1 MNNLISEYNIMVH
14 TIILSGGMR
23 LFLYGKKIVYL
34 SKYQDGKKEPGAG
47 FAKFTGK
54 SNEWCVE
61 IRVKK
66 EFCGREKDWVLYL
79 LVKNEKIIVGNL
91 TVQAC
96 GLIAMRSFSVS
107 GERISMKGRD
117 YDGTD
122 ISGIEIRG
130 SGGTFIAGYL
140 QEPAGERGLAGEKE
154 TAGEREPAG
163 EKESAG
169 ERELAGE
176 KELAR
181 EKETRQDFLAADLGN
196 ELHKE
201 LQEIRSF
208 DNKWEQL
215 MNDYPQIHPFGDNRV
230 FITIEP
236 KDFIILQAS
245 YQKLVNNS
253 FLLHGFYNYRYLIL
267 GPDKEIGEKDKECFY
282 LGVPGTYFERERM
295 VAVMFGF
302 EGFECAGPV
311 EIGKFGFYM
320 RKVEL

>member
-1 MNNLISEYNIMVH
+1 MNNLIPEYNIMVH

-34 SKYQDGKKEPGAG
+34 SRYQDGKKEPGAG
-47 FAKFTGK
+47 FVKFTGK

-61 IRVKK
+61 VRVKK
-66 EFCGREKDWVLYL
+66 DFCSREKDWVLYL
-79 LVKNEKIIVGNL
+79 LVKNEKIIVENL

-96 GLIAMRSFSVS
+96 GLAAMRSFPVS
-107 GERISMKGRD
+107 GERISMKGKAC
-117 YDGTD
+117 DGKD

-130 SGGTFIAGYL
+130 SGGTLIAGYL
-140 QEPAGERGLAGEKE
+140 QEPAEEREPTEK
-154 TAGEREPAG
+154 EPAG
-163 EKESAG
+163 EKVPAG
-169 ERELAGE
+169 QMEHAGK
-176 KELAR
+176 KEPAR
-181 EKETRQDFLAADLGN
+181 EKEMRQDFLAADLGN

-215 MNDYPQIHPFGDNRV
+215 MNDYPQIHPFGDNRA

>member
-1 MNNLISEYNIMVH
+1 M
-14 TIILSGGMR
+14 
-23 LFLYGKKIVYL
+23 FLYGKKVIYL

-47 FAKFTGK
+47 YVKFIGK

-61 IRVKK
+61 VRVKK
-66 EFCGREKDWVLYL
+66 DFCSREKDWVLYL
-79 LVKNEKIIVGNL
+79 LVKNEKIIVENL
-91 TVQAC
+91 TVQTC
-96 GLIAMRSFSVS
+96 GLIAMRSFPIS
-107 GERISMKGRD
+107 GERISMKGKA
-117 YDGTD
+117 YDGRD

-140 QEPAGERGLAGEKE
+140 QEPAGKREPAEKKEPVEEKE
-154 TAGEREPAG
+154 LTGQSEPAG
-163 EKESAG
+163 EKEPV
-169 ERELAGE
+169 EQ
-176 KELAR
+176 KEPAR
-181 EKETRQDFLAADLGN
+181 EKETQGDFFAADLRN
-196 ELHKE
+196 ELHME

-215 MNDYPQIHPFGDNRV
+215 INDYPQIHPFGDNRV